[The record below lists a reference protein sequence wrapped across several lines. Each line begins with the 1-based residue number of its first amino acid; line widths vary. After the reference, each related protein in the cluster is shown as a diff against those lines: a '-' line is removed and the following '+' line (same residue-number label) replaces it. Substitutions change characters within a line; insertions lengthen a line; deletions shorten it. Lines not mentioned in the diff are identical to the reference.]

1 MKEPSDLLKNSL
13 IAETESVR
21 RALETIGQASAAT
34 LFVVGENRRLR
45 GVVTDGDLRRWILQ
59 GKSLAEPITRAMHAN
74 PIVVRMGYTNADARG
89 RMLKHQVE
97 CLPVVNGVG
106 RVVSLVRWMDLFEKK
121 ETPRVKT
128 NTTVV
133 IMAGGEGHRLAPL
146 TRILPK
152 PLVPIGDKPI
162 IEHIMDRFRAYGTK
176 DFFVSINYKAR
187 LIRAYF
193 QEEGCAVTYIEEKKP
208 LGTAGS
214 LGYLRG
220 KIDKTF
226 WVSNCDILIEVD
238 FSDVLRVHRADG
250 NDVTLVGSMKHYTIP
265 YGVCHLGANGALQ
278 GINEKPEYDFLVN
291 TGVYVMEPA
300 VLRHIVPG
308 QHLHFTEL
316 VARLIAK
323 GGKVGVYP
331 VAETAWM
338 DMGEVEELK
347 KMGRRFGMSL

>member
-1 MKEPSDLLKNSL
+1 MKEPRDVLKNSL

-34 LFVVGENRRLR
+34 LFVVGKNHRLR

-59 GKSLAEPITRAMHAN
+59 GKSLAEPIARAMHAE
-74 PIVVRMGYTNADARG
+74 PVVVRTGHTSADARG
-89 RMLKHQVE
+89 LMLKHQVE
-97 CLPVVNGVG
+97 CLPVVNGAG

-121 ETPRVKT
+121 EAVRSKANTP
-128 NTTVV
+128 VV

-152 PLVPIGDKPI
+152 PLVPIGERPI
-162 IEHIMDRFRAYGTK
+162 IEHIMDRFRAHGTK
-176 DFFVSINYKAR
+176 NFFVSVNYKAR
-187 LIRAYF
+187 LIKAYF
-193 QEEGCAVTYIEEKKP
+193 QEEGRAVSYIEEKEP

-226 WVSNCDILIEVD
+226 WVSNCDILID
-238 FSDVLRVHRADG
+238 ADLSDVLRVHRADG
-250 NDVTLVGSMKHYTIP
+250 NAVTLVGSMKHYVIP
-265 YGVCHLGANGALQ
+265 YGVCRLGADGALKD
-278 GINEKPEYDFLVN
+278 INEKPEYDFLVN

-300 VLRHIVPG
+300 ALRHIVPG
-308 QHLHFTEL
+308 KRLHFTDL

-323 GGKVGVYP
+323 GEKVGVYP

-347 KMGRRFGMSL
+347 KMGRRFGMAL